1 MGSKQQVIQLAGNN
15 LTLEDVKLIAQN
27 GACVEIPEPIR
38 NTIAQNRRD
47 LLEQVKTRP
56 EISIYGTNRLHGNLK
71 DEVLSLDRI
80 DQYQVKYI
88 NVHNCGTGPELPI
101 EVVRAMLVIRL
112 NSFAKTKSGMRL
124 ETCQLMVDMLNRGV
138 TPVVREEGSVGA
150 SGDLVPLAMI
160 GATMIGLKEAEAYHG
175 SEKLS
180 ATTALERAGLS
191 PITLGAKEAMGLTNG
206 SNFIAAIATLA
217 CLEADDLLLHASA
230 TTALSLEAI
239 RGEKKAFQR
248 LVNEHSDRHEGQI
261 FIANQIRKLIQ
272 GSQRMSKAAQEAGFR
287 SMDARIH
294 PSINRERVQDR
305 YSFRAAPHV
314 HGAAHEAVR
323 HLRRTLQV
331 EINSATDNPLFDFDS
346 VDESKGIKFA
356 SGANFHGQA
365 LATVIDYLKI
375 ALTSVGLVSDK
386 RSFCLLSR
394 ELSYGLPSNLA
405 FDMEAGDGGL
415 MIAQYAG
422 AARAAENRVLS
433 TPASIMS
440 ISTAANQEDFVSMGS
455 IGAIHLR
462 KIIDNLRTILAIEY
476 LCALRAIQLTYDLLP
491 KPCQSLGNGTSI
503 IYEFLCRQP
512 GFEPRPENWTDHYLS
527 RDIDQMLELMRS
539 GELKKVIVV

>member
-1 MGSKQQVIQLAGNN
+1 MGSEPQVVQLAGNN

-160 GATMIGLKEAEAYHG
+160 GATMIGLNEAEAYHG
-175 SEKLS
+175 TEKLT

-206 SNFIAAIATLA
+206 SNFIAAIASLA

-248 LVNEHSDRHEGQI
+248 LVNEDSDRHEGQI

-272 GSQRMSKAAQEAGFR
+272 GSQRMSKAAQEAGFK
-287 SMDARIH
+287 SMDAQIH

-314 HGAAHEAVR
+314 QGAAHEAVQ

-331 EINSATDNPLFDFDS
+331 EINSATDNPLFDFDC

-405 FDMEAGDGGL
+405 FDTEAGDGGL
-415 MIAQYAG
+415 MIAQYCG
-422 AARAAENRVLS
+422 SCEGGRKSRVVNPRVDHVHFYGRQSRRLRFDGEHRRYS
-433 TPASIMS
+433 
-440 ISTAANQEDFVSMGS
+440 
-455 IGAIHLR
+455 LR

-491 KPCQSLGNGTSI
+491 KTCQSLGGGTSK
-503 IYEFLCRQP
+503 IYEFLCQQP
-512 GFEPRPENWTDHYLS
+512 GWEPRPENWTDHYLG

-539 GELKKVIVV
+539 GELKQVIDV